1 MADVTL
7 DLAALD
13 PGTRYKLLTGTVV
26 PRPIAWV
33 TTRNA
38 DGSANAAPY
47 SFFNVMS
54 ATPPVLVLG
63 IVPRPTQSGFA
74 PKDTAANIA
83 ERRDFVVNLVDE
95 DHAEAMNLTSL
106 DAPSGTDEAALAGLE
121 LVDAMDVAA
130 PRIASAPVAFECR
143 LRETV
148 DLGEVEGDAQG
159 DAQGDA
165 KGGVRRAIV
174 VADVLRIHA
183 RDGVLDP
190 DTLRIDPD
198 AYKPLGRLFGPLYTR
213 QNDRFRMDRPV
224 YSEWVRRQQDGE

>member
-54 ATPPVLVLG
+54 STPPVLVLG
-63 IVPRPTQSGFA
+63 IVPRPTRAGFET
-74 PKDTAANIA
+74 KDTAANIA

-106 DAPSGTDEAALAGLE
+106 DAPTGTDEAALAGLSLAE
-121 LVDAMDVAA
+121 ARDVAA
-130 PRIASAPVAFECR
+130 PRILSAPIAFECR

-148 DLGEVEGDAQG
+148 DLGEVEDGT
-159 DAQGDA
+159 
-165 KGGVRRAIV
+165 RRAIV

-198 AYKPLGRLFGPLYTR
+198 VYKPLGRLFGPLYTR

-224 YSEWVRRQQDGE
+224 YSEWVKRQQGGG

>member
-1 MADVTL
+1 MADITL

-13 PGTRYKLLTGTVV
+13 AGTRYKLLTGTVV

-33 TTRNA
+33 TTLNA

-63 IVPRPTQSGFA
+63 IVPRPMEGGFA
-74 PKDTAANIA
+74 LKDTATNIA

-106 DAPSGTDEAALAGLE
+106 DAPTGTDEAALAGLE
-121 LVDAMDVAA
+121 LIDALDVAA
-130 PRIASAPVAFECR
+130 PRIATAPVAFECR

-148 DLGEVEGDAQG
+148 DLGAVEGA
-159 DAQGDA
+159 AES
-165 KGGVRRAIV
+165 VRRAIV

-190 DTLRIDPD
+190 DTLRVDPD

-224 YSEWVRRQQDGE
+224 YSEWVKRQQGGG